1 MKTNHKC
8 LQRAPG
14 VVSTAGFNYRA
25 SYKSDM
31 SYAHVSDLQW
41 FRSYEYLQ
49 CIK

>member
-8 LQRAPG
+8 VQGAPG

-25 SYKSDM
+25 GYESDM
-31 SYAHVSDLQW
+31 SYAHGSDLQW

-49 CIK
+49 YIK